1 MTISF
6 EGKVAIVTGAGNG
19 LGRSHALALAERGAK
34 VVINDLGGARD
45 GSGASSDAAQE
56 VVALIE
62 SKGGEAM
69 AHGANVAKMDQVED
83 MVKQTMEKWG
93 RVDIL
98 INNAGILRDKTFAK
112 MTIDDFQLVMDVH
125 VMGTVNCTKAVWQ
138 IMRDQN
144 YGRIVVT
151 TSSSGMYGNFGQ
163 SNYGAAKMAVLG
175 FMNTIGIEGAKNDI
189 RINALAPT
197 AGTRMTEDLMPKEV
211 LDMLTPESV
220 TAGLLTICHDD
231 APNRYILC
239 AGAGGYASTRLF
251 ETDGIFLPADEQTP
265 ENIVANLAEVSDTSN
280 QSAMETGAGQTQ
292 KFLGK
297 AMAYMQNKN
306 AEQ

>member
-1 MTISF
+1 
-6 EGKVAIVTGAGNG
+6 
-19 LGRSHALALAERGAK
+19 
-34 VVINDLGGARD
+34 
-45 GSGASSDAAQE
+45 
-56 VVALIE
+56 
-62 SKGGEAM
+62 
-69 AHGANVAKMDQVED
+69 

-306 AEQ
+306 AE